1 MVKKALISGFTGHGG
16 SYLSE
21 VLLGKSY
28 KVYGL
33 IRRSS
38 SFNKGRI
45 DHSINDKK
53 YNNKFFFYHGDL
65 TDVSSLN
72 KVLEKTGPN
81 DDFDLDTSYVIPA
94 LVRKFNKAKVISK
107 DEVSVWGTGKPKR
120 EFVHVDDFASAMIF
134 TMKNIDANDIYDIG
148 ISHINVSSGEEISI
162 RELAFLIKNIVGFK
176 GIVTFDHSMPYGTP
190 RKVLDATFLN
200 QVNMTSKN
208 GLKNCLRSLYS
219 WYKENQSN

>member
-1 MVKKALISGFTGHGG
+1 MVKKALISGFAGHGG
-16 SYLSE
+16 SYLSG

-38 SFNKGRI
+38 SFNTGRI

-65 TDVSSLN
+65 TDASSLN
-72 KVLEKTGPN
+72 KDLEKTGPN
-81 DDFDLDTSYVIPA
+81 DDFD
-94 LVRKFNKAKVISK
+94 
-107 DEVSVWGTGKPKR
+107 
-120 EFVHVDDFASAMIF
+120 
-134 TMKNIDANDIYDIG
+134 ID

-219 WYKENQSN
+219 WYKENQFN